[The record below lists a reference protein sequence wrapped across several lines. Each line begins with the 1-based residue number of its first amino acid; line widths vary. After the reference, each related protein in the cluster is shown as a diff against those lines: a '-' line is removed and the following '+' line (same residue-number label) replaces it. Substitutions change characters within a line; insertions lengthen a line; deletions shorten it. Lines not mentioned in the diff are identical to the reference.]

1 MKQGSYSSSRD
12 YSIDRSLDHDVRKD
26 IHSEEF
32 ERVRVRQLD
41 EAKVRNVREWV
52 RFDSAAGVWTAAL
65 FAAFFAP
72 SIVAWIWSGFGSP
85 TLQGRSVFDW
95 ILGGIGFVGV
105 LVVAS
110 TLFILSRACRL
121 DTESRRRRLRGVAL
135 LTSMTVVLV
144 VVWEV
149 FGQSAPLIG
158 AISDWLPRV
167 SNVPLAAL
175 GALGLAI
182 ANIGRS
188 RNGTKFA
195 GWGGWAAFLLFLVLL
210 VAPGVR
216 DHTWGVVP
224 AVILCEVGVCYG
236 GFGLWDYYEYRLVRG
251 VDRG

>member
-1 MKQGSYSSSRD
+1 MNKGSYSSSRD
-12 YSIDRSLDHDVRKD
+12 YSLDRSLDHDVRKD

-121 DTESRRRRLRGVAL
+121 DTEGRRRRLRGVAL
-135 LTSMTVVLV
+135 LTSMTVVV
-144 VVWEV
+144 VVVSEV
-149 FGQSAPLIG
+149 FGENAPLIG

-167 SNVPLAAL
+167 SIVPLAAL

-182 ANIGRS
+182 ANIGRN

-195 GWGGWAAFLLFLVLL
+195 AWGGWAAFLLFLVLL
-210 VAPGVR
+210 IAPGVR
-216 DHTWGVVP
+216 DQTWGVVP
-224 AVILCEVGVCYG
+224 AVILCEVGICYG
-236 GFGLWDYYEYRLVRG
+236 GFVLWDHYEYRLVRG